1 MIQILNSPNHAAI
14 EESRSVLRRYDGS
27 PWVYRIVER
36 VYSKARVETSSY
48 TLCDADLANDNSLG
62 KSSIL

>member
-1 MIQILNSPNHAAI
+1 MFQILDSPNHAAI
-14 EESRSVLRRYDGS
+14 EESRSVLRRYDVS
-27 PWVYRIVER
+27 PWVYSIVER

-48 TLCDADLANDNSLG
+48 TLCDAGLANDNFLG